1 MLDTVARNTNIQLT
15 LTKTETYFKNRVGE
29 LRELARRGD
38 PWVFLC
44 ASAFLEYLAKLE
56 LGKSTT
62 STDYKN
68 FLRNY
73 LFKVCP
79 AYATFRF
86 RSGAQ
91 DLAEQMYHVL
101 RCGAVHSFSLF
112 ADPTAK
118 TKHGGRDR
126 SILLAHRS
134 SGQRH
139 LANYANQRTK
149 TQVDAAVFVA
159 EDFVEDVG
167 KVTDFLFAQTRKRNA
182 AGRRLRNNIQSWV
195 KTYPPVGM
203 RMF

>member
-1 MLDTVARNTNIQLT
+1 LHIIAGNAGIQLT

-29 LRELARRGD
+29 LRSLAQRGD

-44 ASAFLEYLAKLE
+44 ISSFLEYLAKLE
-56 LGKSTT
+56 LGKETS

-68 FLRNY
+68 FLRNTF
-73 LFKVCP
+73 FKVCP
-79 AYATFRF
+79 PYAAFRY
-86 RSGAQ
+86 RSSSR

-101 RCGAVHSFSLF
+101 RCGIIHSFSLF
-112 ADPTAK
+112 ADPSAK
-118 TKHGGRDR
+118 AKHGGRDR

-139 LANYANQRTK
+139 LSNYVNQRTTPK
-149 TQVDAAVFVA
+149 VDAAVFVA
-159 EDFVEDVG
+159 EDFVDDVG
-167 KVTDFLFAQTRKRNA
+167 KVTDFLFAEARKRSNA
-182 AGRRLRNNIQSWV
+182 GARLRNNIQKWV